1 MQNENS
7 LGGVFSIVKAAVL
20 ALAVSF
26 LSTVVLAAILR
37 ITTMPHKAIY
47 PITQTLKVIF
57 VLLASLL
64 FIRGE
69 KGWLKG
75 GAAGLIF
82 TALSYLTFSAVGG
95 DFSLSW
101 LVLVEVGLALFAG
114 ALGGVIGVNL
124 RR

>member
-1 MQNENS
+1 MHNENS
-7 LGGVFSIVKAAVL
+7 FGGVLSIVKAAVL

-26 LSTVVLAAILR
+26 LATVILAAILR
-37 ITTMPHKAIY
+37 ITAMPHKAVY
-47 PITQTLKVIF
+47 PITQTLKVIV

-75 GAAGLIF
+75 GGIALLF
-82 TALSYLTFSAVGG
+82 TAVSYLAFSAIGG
-95 DFSLSW
+95 TFALSW
-101 LVLVEVGLALFAG
+101 LILVELFFTVGVGVLSGILA
-114 ALGGVIGVNL
+114 VNL